1 MKRETISQL
10 LNRFAGGI
18 SIPAY
23 LNGIR
28 LSEACKMLREQ
39 PEATVSSVADQVGL
53 TPRNLQRLFREQY
66 GMSPSEYRISHKQ

>member
-66 GMSPSEYRISHKQ
+66 GMSSSEYRISHKQ